1 MARSNARNAGPR
13 VQHKD
18 TVLAALTAAQKPMTA
33 SHIDGVV
40 GIGVS
45 EVRKAMRKLAAAELV
60 HLYTWSRENAARAWA
75 PVWACGKGEHAPL
88 PKGAKPVSV
97 SVSVKSPPAKPKPDA
112 APEPEQ
118 TVLTAHLAIPVT
130 GCRTTF
136 VGGVN
141 PWGVVNPAFQKA
153 QCESLIK
160 HVSIA

>member
-33 SHIDGVV
+33 SQIDRVV

-45 EVRKAMRKLAAAELV
+45 EVRKAMRKLAAADAA
-60 HLYTWSRENAARAWA
+60 YIYAWSRENAARAWA

-97 SVSVKSPPAKPKPDA
+97 KMPPAKPKTDA

-118 TVLTAHLAIPVT
+118 AVRTAHLAIPVT
-130 GCRTTF
+130 RCRTTF

-141 PWGVVNPAFQKA
+141 PWGLVT
-153 QCESLIK
+153 
-160 HVSIA
+160 